1 MDEPKG
7 GGHPRAQAERS
18 ALAFVSTEA
27 GFAQLTTLDR
37 DGYPVTRTM
46 TAFLSD
52 DWSAALIQRR
62 SHERL
67 HQWQANPRSQVSWI
81 GSPSPTASNERPH
94 VFDLGLRPPR
104 FVSVRGTAEFM
115 SDDWTVA
122 CYQEHLAQQR
132 RLGHTK
138 APVRTSE
145 QVVTDLVGVL
155 IRPVKVRL
163 EGFGSG
169 AESFTFTP
177 QRKETRP

>member
-1 MDEPKG
+1 MNETVGSRYPQ
-7 GGHPRAQAERS
+7 AQAQRH

-37 DGYPVTRTM
+37 NGYPVTRTM

-52 DWSAALIQRR
+52 DWSVALVQRR

-67 HQWQANPRSQVSWI
+67 HQWQTNPRTQVSWI
-81 GSPSPTASNERPH
+81 GPPSPKASNERPH
-94 VFDLGLRPPR
+94 VFDLGLPPPR
-104 FVSVRGTAEFM
+104 FVSIRGTAEFM
-115 SDDWTVA
+115 SDSWTVA
-122 CYQEHLAQQR
+122 RYHEHLAKQR
-132 RLGHTK
+132 AAGHTK
-138 APVRTSE
+138 APMRTSE

-177 QRKETRP
+177 QREESRP

>member
-1 MDEPKG
+1 MINRP
-7 GGHPRAQAERS
+7 QAETD

-37 DGYPVTRTM
+37 SGYPVTRTM

-52 DWSAALIQRR
+52 DWSVALVQRR

-67 HQWQANPRSQVSWI
+67 RQWQTNTRTQVSLI
-81 GSPSPTASNERPH
+81 GSPSPKASNERPH
-94 VFDLGLRPPR
+94 VFDLGLGPPR

-115 SDDWTVA
+115 PDEWTVA

-132 RLGHTK
+132 QHGHTK
-138 APVRTSE
+138 APLRTCE
-145 QVVTDLVGVL
+145 QVITDLVGVL

-169 AESFTFTP
+169 AESFTFIP
-177 QRKETRP
+177 QRKESRP

>member
-1 MDEPKG
+1 MHEPAG
-7 GGHPRAQAERS
+7 GGYPRAQAERD

-27 GFAQLTTLDR
+27 GFAQVTTLDR
-37 DGYPVTRTM
+37 NGYPVTRTM

-52 DWSAALIQRR
+52 DWSVALVQRR

-67 HQWQANPRSQVSWI
+67 HQWQINPRTQVSWL
-81 GSPSPTASNERPH
+81 GSPSPKASNERPH
-94 VFDLGLRPPR
+94 VFDLGLLPPR

-115 SDDWTVA
+115 SDTWTVA
-122 CYQEHLAQQR
+122 CYKEHLAQQR
-132 RLGHTK
+132 RHGHTK
-138 APVRTSE
+138 APMRTSE

-169 AESFTFTP
+169 AESFTFAP
-177 QRKETRP
+177 DRMEPRS